1 MSTSLRRG
9 ACPSLSAPMQTGD
22 GLLARLNPADGAL
35 TGYQLAGVAGAAG
48 EFGNGVLEISAR
60 GNLQIRGLTHA
71 SAAALADMV
80 AGLGI
85 AVHPGIE
92 VRTGALAG
100 LDAGEVADPR
110 PVAEIIRQRAL
121 PLAARLAPKVSVAV
135 DGGGALP
142 LHELVADVRLR
153 AISAH
158 EWLVDAA
165 GAALGKG
172 GPDSAVDAAMT
183 ILERLARRG
192 REARGRNLDEA
203 ALRTVAGSLHP
214 ASRTARVGAGPPVG
228 HFALRN
234 GGTARG
240 FALAFGQIDA
250 RILTELARSAS
261 RETVFRLA
269 PGRGLLVLNLPKTEE
284 KTFVETAARLGLVT
298 DARDPRLRIVA
309 CAGAPACASGHLAT
323 KAIAAA
329 LAADMPAGDGIVH
342 LSGCAKQCAR
352 PARASATLIGV
363 PQGYEIETKDEAMR
377 TRLARIVVDN
387 QRATARRRSA

>member
-1 MSTSLRRG
+1 MRTSLRRG

-35 TGYQLAGVAGAAG
+35 TGYQLAGVADAAR

-71 SAAALADMV
+71 SAAALADTV

-92 VRTGALAG
+92 VRTGSLAG
-100 LDAGEVADPR
+100 LDAGETVDPR
-110 PVAEIIRQRAL
+110 PLAEIIRQRAL
-121 PLAARLAPKVSVAV
+121 PFASQLAPKISVVV

-142 LHELVADVRLR
+142 LDELGADVRLC
-153 AISAH
+153 AVSAH
-158 EWLVDAA
+158 EWLVDA
-165 GAALGKG
+165 GGTVLGEG
-172 GPDSAVDAAMT
+172 GPDSAFDAAMT
-183 ILERLARRG
+183 ILERLARTG
-192 REARGRNLDEA
+192 RNARGRDLEEVTLHAIAD
-203 ALRTVAGSLHP
+203 TLHP
-214 ASRTARVGAGPPVG
+214 APRTAPVRTGPPVG
-228 HFALRN
+228 RFALHD
-234 GGTARG
+234 GSTARG

-250 RILTELARSAS
+250 PALAALARSVEL
-261 RETVFRLA
+261 ETGFRLA
-269 PGRGLLVLNLPKTEE
+269 PGRGLLALNLPETDE
-284 KTFVETAARLGLVT
+284 KTLVEAAARLGLVT
-298 DARDPRLRIVA
+298 DACDPRLRIVA

-352 PARASATLIGV
+352 PARASATLIGNL
-363 PQGYEIETKDEAMR
+363 QGYEIETRDDAMR
-377 TRLARIVVDN
+377 KRLARIVDN
-387 QRATARRRSA
+387 ERMTARRRSA